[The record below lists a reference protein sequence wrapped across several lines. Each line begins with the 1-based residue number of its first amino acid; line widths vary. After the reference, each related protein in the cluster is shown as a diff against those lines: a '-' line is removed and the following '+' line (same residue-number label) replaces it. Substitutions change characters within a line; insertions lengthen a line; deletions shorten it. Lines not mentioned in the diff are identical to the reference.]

1 MAPAVGVP
9 LKVLPSETSLV
20 FPLVLA
26 WKKAKAFSLAW
37 FVEMG
42 APCAIGKVARA
53 RKERAIYFLMM
64 EGDEM
69 KVSM

>member
-1 MAPAVGVP
+1 MP
-9 LKVLPSETSLV
+9 LTVLPSETFLAV
-20 FPLVLA
+20 PLALA
-26 WKKAKAFSLAW
+26 WKRAKAFSRAW
-37 FVEMG
+37 FAVTG
-42 APCAIGKVARA
+42 APCAVGKVARA